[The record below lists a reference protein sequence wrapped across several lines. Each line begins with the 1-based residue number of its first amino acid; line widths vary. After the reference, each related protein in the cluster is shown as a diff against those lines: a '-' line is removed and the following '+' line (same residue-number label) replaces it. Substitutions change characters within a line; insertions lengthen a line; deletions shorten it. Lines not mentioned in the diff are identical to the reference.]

1 MLLHSALS
9 IAGSDSSGGAGIQAD
24 IKTMSALGIYSC
36 TVITA
41 ITAQST
47 SNVDYILPL
56 GAQIIKKQIKSVLSD
71 IPINAIKIGM
81 VYNNEI
87 ITAVSHVLN
96 HSKIPIVLD
105 PIISAGTGAQL
116 LQKEFVKD
124 FKNKLVPICDVITP
138 NIHEAETLS
147 EIKIKT
153 EKDIRNAASKIQELG
168 AKNVIVKGGHFRN
181 DNETIVDIV
190 LDEHGK
196 FTVFKNPRMKIV
208 ETHGSGCNF
217 SAAVTSF
224 LALKYPV
231 INACFLA
238 NKYVHRSILKTVK
251 IGKGIPVNNP
261 ISKMYEESCRY
272 QVIEDL
278 GIAVENLVNMKN
290 FADLIPETQSN
301 LVYAIPNARRIEDV
315 AGVNGRIVK
324 AGDKSVPTSGIKFG
338 ASKHVASSILEYMKT
353 NQIIR
358 SALNI
363 KNDKNIL
370 ITCKKLFT
378 VSFYERNFE
387 PRKIKETEG
396 NSISWGIK
404 MALLKNPDA
413 DIIYHS
419 GDTGKEPMIIIF
431 GQGPQD
437 VVDKVK
443 KILDSRNLE

>member
-41 ITAQST
+41 ITAQNT

-87 ITAVSHVLN
+87 ITAVSHILN

-124 FKNKLVPICDVITP
+124 FKSKLVPICDVITP

-324 AGDKSVPTSGIKFG
+324 AGDKSVPTSDIKFG

-370 ITCKKLFT
+370 NTCKKLFT

-419 GDTGKEPMIIIF
+419 GDLGKEPMIIIF

>member
-1 MLLHSALS
+1 MLVNSALS

-24 IKTMSALGIYSC
+24 MKTMSALGIYSC

-56 GAQIIKKQIKSVLSD
+56 DAQIIKKQIKSVLSD

-87 ITAVSHVLN
+87 ITTVCDILN
-96 HSKIPIVLD
+96 QSKIPIVLD
-105 PIISAGTGAQL
+105 PIISAGTGAEL
-116 LQKEFVKD
+116 FQKEFLED
-124 FKNKLVPICDVITP
+124 FKSKLVPICDVITP

-147 EIKIKT
+147 GIKIKT
-153 EKDIRNAASKIQELG
+153 EKDIRNTASKIQELG

-181 DNETIVDIV
+181 DNETIVDMI
-190 LDEHGK
+190 LDEQGK

-224 LALKYPV
+224 LAMKYPIV
-231 INACFLA
+231 NACFLA
-238 NKYVHRSILKTVK
+238 NKYVHKSIINTVK

-272 QVIEDL
+272 QVIEEL
-278 GIAVENLVNMKN
+278 GRAVENLVSLKY
-290 FADLIPETQSN
+290 FVELIPETQSN
-301 LVYAIPNARRIEDV
+301 LVYAIPNAKGLEDV

-324 AGDKSVPTSGIKFG
+324 AGNKSVPASGIKFG
-338 ASKHVASSILEYMKT
+338 ASKHVASSVLEYMKT
-353 NQIIR
+353 NQMVR

-363 KNDKNIL
+363 KNDKSIL
-370 ITCKKLFT
+370 NRCKKLFS
-378 VSFYERNFE
+378 VSHYERNLE
-387 PRKIKETEG
+387 PKIIKEKEG
-396 NSISWGIK
+396 NTIPWGVK
-404 MALLKNPDA
+404 MALSINPDA

-419 GDTGKEPMIIIF
+419 GDVGKEPMIVIF
-431 GQGPQD
+431 GQSPQD

-443 KILDSRNLE
+443 KILYNRNLE

>member
-87 ITAVSHVLN
+87 ITTVSHVLK

-116 LQKEFVKD
+116 LQKEFVED
-124 FKNKLVPICDVITP
+124 FKSKLVPICDVITP

-147 EIKIKT
+147 ETKIKT

-181 DNETIVDIV
+181 DNEMIIDII
-190 LDEHGK
+190 LDELGK

-238 NKYVHRSILKTVK
+238 NRYVHRSILKTVK

-278 GIAVENLVNMKN
+278 GLAVENLVNMKN
-290 FADLIPETQSN
+290 FVDLIPETQSN

-324 AGDKSVPTSGIKFG
+324 AGNKSVPTSGIKFG
-338 ASKHVASSILEYMKT
+338 ASKHVASSVLEYMKT
-353 NQIIR
+353 NQMIR

-363 KNDKNIL
+363 KNDKTIL
-370 ITCKKLFT
+370 NTCKKLFT
-378 VSFYERNFE
+378 ACFYERNLE

-396 NSISWGIK
+396 NSIPWGIK

-419 GDTGKEPMIIIF
+419 GDVGKEPMIIIF

-443 KILDSRNLE
+443 KILDSRNQE

>member
-87 ITAVSHVLN
+87 ITAVSHILN

-124 FKNKLVPICDVITP
+124 FKSKLVPICDVITP

-338 ASKHVASSILEYMKT
+338 ASKHVASSILEYMKI

-370 ITCKKLFT
+370 NTCKKLFT

-396 NSISWGIK
+396 SSISWGIK

-419 GDTGKEPMIIIF
+419 GDVGKEPMIIIF

>member
-71 IPINAIKIGM
+71 IPINAIKIGV

-87 ITAVSHVLN
+87 ISAVSHILK

-116 LQKEFVKD
+116 LQKEFVED
-124 FKNKLVPICDVITP
+124 FKSKLVPICDVITP
-138 NIHEAETLS
+138 NIREAETLS
-147 EIKIKT
+147 ETKIKT
-153 EKDIRNAASKIQELG
+153 EKDIRKAASKIQELG

-181 DNETIVDIV
+181 DNEMIVDMI

-278 GIAVENLVNMKN
+278 GMAVENLVNIKK
-290 FADLIPETQSN
+290 FVDLIPETQSN
-301 LVYAIPNARRIEDV
+301 LVYAIPDAKHIEDV
-315 AGVNGRIVK
+315 AGVNGRIVR
-324 AGDKSVPTSGIKFG
+324 AGNKSVPTSGIKFG
-338 ASKHVASSILEYMKT
+338 ASKHVASSVLEYMKT
-353 NQIIR
+353 NQMIR

-363 KNDKNIL
+363 KNDKAIL
-370 ITCKKLFT
+370 NTCKKLFT
-378 VSFYERNFE
+378 VSFYERNLE

-396 NSISWGIK
+396 NSIPWGIK

-413 DIIYHS
+413 DIIHHS
-419 GDTGKEPMIIIF
+419 GDVGKEPMIIIF

-443 KILDSRNLE
+443 KILDSRNPE

>member
-41 ITAQST
+41 LTAQST

-363 KNDKNIL
+363 KNDKNII

>member
-41 ITAQST
+41 ITAQNT

-87 ITAVSHVLN
+87 ITAVSHILN

-124 FKNKLVPICDVITP
+124 FKSKLVPICDVITP

-324 AGDKSVPTSGIKFG
+324 AGDKSVPTSDIKFG

-370 ITCKKLFT
+370 NTCKKLFT

-419 GDTGKEPMIIIF
+419 GDVGKEPMIIIF

>member
-41 ITAQST
+41 LTAQST

-124 FKNKLVPICDVITP
+124 FKSKLVPICDVITP

-147 EIKIKT
+147 EFKIKT

-363 KNDKNIL
+363 KNDKNII

-419 GDTGKEPMIIIF
+419 GDIGKEPMIIIF